1 MAKNEMMEMVFYQ
14 KNGQTI
20 TDISHEEMQLLSKSN
35 PELLVLLINQAL
47 KLQNQSFEEQSIEP
61 SK

>member
-1 MAKNEMMEMVFYQ
+1 MVFYQ

>member
-20 TDISHEEMQLLSKSN
+20 TDISHEEMQLLSKYN